1 MPLGL
6 KDMVAKALE
15 TVEGISARSVREGLD
30 SGEVD
35 IVIDVREP
43 NEWNAGHIPGA
54 INVPRGMLE
63 LRADPESPAADSA
76 LSTNRDAR
84 VIVYCL
90 KAPGAR
96 SLLAAQTLATMG
108 YSNVAA
114 MRGGFEEWRA
124 EDLPADQ
131 GVA

>member
-6 KDMVAKALE
+6 RDMVEEALAK
-15 TVEGISARSVREGLD
+15 VEAISAQAVRDGLD
-30 SGEVD
+30 RGDVD
-35 IVIDVREP
+35 VVIDVREP
-43 NEWNAGHIPGA
+43 TEWSAGHIPGA

-63 LRADPESPAADSA
+63 LRADPESPAADPA
-76 LSTNRDAR
+76 LSANRDAR

-108 YSNVAA
+108 YLNVAA
-114 MRGGFEEWRA
+114 LRGGFEEWRA
-124 EDLPADQ
+124 EGLPAE
-131 GVA
+131 

>member
-1 MPLGL
+1 MAMGV
-6 KDMVAKALE
+6 KEMMQEALAS
-15 TVEGISARSVREGLD
+15 VEAISAQDVKERLE

-35 IVIDVREP
+35 LVVDVREP
-43 NEWNAGHIPGA
+43 KEWDGGHVPGA

-63 LRADPESPAADSA
+63 LRADPESPATDPTLSA
-76 LSTNRDAR
+76 NKDAR

-96 SLLAAQTLATMG
+96 SVLAAQTLGNMG

-124 EDLPADQ
+124 EGLPAE
-131 GVA
+131 

>member
-1 MPLGL
+1 MPLGV
-6 KDMVAKALE
+6 KEMMQEALAS
-15 TVEGISARSVREGLD
+15 VEAISAQAVQDGLE
-30 SGEVD
+30 SGEVEM
-35 IVIDVREP
+35 VVDVREP
-43 NEWNAGHIPGA
+43 NEWNEGHLPGA

-63 LRADPESPAADSA
+63 LRADPESPAADPA
-76 LSTNRDAR
+76 LSGDKDAR

-96 SLLAAQTLATMG
+96 SVLAAQTLGSMG

-124 EDLPADQ
+124 EGLPAE
-131 GVA
+131 

>member
-1 MPLGL
+1 MALGL

-15 TVEGISARSVREGLD
+15 TVEGISAGSVREGLD

-35 IVIDVREP
+35 LVIDVREP

-63 LRADPESPAADSA
+63 LRADPDSPAADPA
-76 LSTNRDAR
+76 LSANRDAR

-114 MRGGFEEWRA
+114 MRGGFEEWRS
-124 EDLPADQ
+124 EDLPED
-131 GVA
+131 

>member
-1 MPLGL
+1 MPLGV
-6 KDMVAKALE
+6 KEMMQEALAS
-15 TVEGISARSVREGLD
+15 VEAISAQAVQDGLE
-30 SGEVD
+30 SGEVAM
-35 IVIDVREP
+35 VVDVREP
-43 NEWNAGHIPGA
+43 NEWNQGHLPGA

-63 LRADPESPAADSA
+63 LRADPESPAADPA
-76 LSTNRDAR
+76 LSGDKDAR

-96 SLLAAQTLATMG
+96 SVLAAQTLGSMG

-124 EDLPADQ
+124 EGLPAE
-131 GVA
+131 